1 MEGCVWNAPVFR
13 CVLALEE
20 GLIAIQPRQ
29 GVLLS
34 IEGRE
39 LDACAR
45 VEAWVAVVV
54 LGVPV
59 REVRRLTER
68 EGARR

>member
-1 MEGCVWNAPVFR
+1 MEGRAWNAPAFR
-13 CVLALEE
+13 CVLAPE
-20 GLIAIQPRQ
+20 GLTAIQPRQ

-45 VEAWVAVVV
+45 VEAWIAVVV

-59 REVRRLTER
+59 REVQRLTER
-68 EGARR
+68 EGA